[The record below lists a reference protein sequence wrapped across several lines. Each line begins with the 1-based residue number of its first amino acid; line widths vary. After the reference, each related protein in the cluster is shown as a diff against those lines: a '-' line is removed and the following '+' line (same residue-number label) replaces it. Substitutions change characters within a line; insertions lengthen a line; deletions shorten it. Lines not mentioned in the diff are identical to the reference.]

1 MGRLGPRF
9 RARDIAGKIALVYAV
24 ALRPMARNEF
34 GAILAESM
42 IPKSGYRFSDQ
53 IMLKT
58 RSCRTGRGKALNK
71 DPFGHAYLHS

>member
-1 MGRLGPRF
+1 
-9 RARDIAGKIALVYAV
+9 
-24 ALRPMARNEF
+24 MARNEF
-34 GAILAESM
+34 GVILAESM

-58 RSCRTGRGKALNK
+58 TSCRTGRGKALNK